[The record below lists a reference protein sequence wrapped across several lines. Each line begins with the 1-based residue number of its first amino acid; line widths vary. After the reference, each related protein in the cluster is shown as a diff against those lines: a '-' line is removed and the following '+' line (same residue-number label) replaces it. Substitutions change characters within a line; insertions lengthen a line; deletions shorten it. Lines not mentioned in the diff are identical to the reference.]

1 MHAWMKIVA
10 CDHYE
15 ADNDEDDNEND
26 DGAADDHDYL
36 LNL

>member
-1 MHAWMKIVA
+1 MKIVA